1 MHLKLFLFGLTLF
14 LIAQSILLAVMGV
27 SVGRIFLAGIVTLVV
42 AQLLQL
48 VVVYF
53 MVANETRKRLKNLDV
68 EEDVSADSATDIQT
82 ANSQ

>member
-53 MVANETRKRLKNLDV
+53 MVANETRKRRKNLDV
-68 EEDVSADSATDIQT
+68 EEDVSADTATDVQT

>member
-1 MHLKLFLFGLTLF
+1 MHLKLFLFGLILF

-53 MVANETRKRLKNLDV
+53 MVANETRKRRKNLDV
-68 EEDVSADSATDIQT
+68 EEDVSADTATDVQT